1 MDQGQV
7 AKGQLVARTS
17 STAPAQQQSVSDKMK
32 LFGKNLLEIV
42 LLYQQIEAFLVKQAI
57 LCDKKNTSLQSL
69 GNLVIVVL
77 AYGSG
82 IGPIHQLC

>member
-1 MDQGQV
+1 MAMAIEQGKPWLETKLDQGQV

-17 STAPAQQQSVSDKMK
+17 STTPAQQQSLSDKMM

-57 LCDKKNTSLQSL
+57 LCDKNLQVCKVWES
-69 GNLVIVVL
+69 
-77 AYGSG
+77 
-82 IGPIHQLC
+82 